1 MKCPLDFC
9 KKVPT
14 TTIIRL
20 YLAEILAETVL
31 SEAVI
36 GLKGINKLLVGS
48 ILEVDYWVLNTM
60 VFVIAIMFV
69 FVNLAFDVSLAFLNP
84 RIRY

>member
-1 MKCPLDFC
+1 MSLDFC
-9 KKVPT
+9 KKAPT
-14 TTIIRL
+14 TTIIGL
-20 YLAEILAETVL
+20 YLAEIPAEPVL

-36 GLKGINKLLVGS
+36 GLKRINKLLIPS
-48 ILEVDYWVLNTM
+48 MLEVDYGVLNVM

-69 FVNLAFDVSLAFLNP
+69 FVNLAVDISFAFLDT

>member
-1 MKCPLDFC
+1 MSLDFC
-9 KKVPT
+9 KKAPT
-14 TTIIRL
+14 ITIIGL

-36 GLKGINKLLVGS
+36 GLKGINKLLVPS
-48 ILEVDYWVLNTM
+48 MLEVDYGVLNVM

-69 FVNLAFDVSLAFLNP
+69 FVNLAVDVSFEFLGP

>member
-1 MKCPLDFC
+1 MSLDFR
-9 KKVPT
+9 KKAPT
-14 TTIIRL
+14 ITIIGL

-36 GLKGINKLLVGS
+36 GLKGINKLLVPS
-48 ILEVDYWVLNTM
+48 MLEVDYGVLNVM

-69 FVNLAFDVSLAFLNP
+69 FVNLAVDVSFEFLGP

>member
-1 MKCPLDFC
+1 M
-9 KKVPT
+9 
-14 TTIIRL
+14 
-20 YLAEILAETVL
+20 L
-31 SEAVI
+31 SEAFV
-36 GLKGINKLLVGS
+36 GLKGIIKLSIGS
-48 ILEVDYWVLNTM
+48 ILEVDYGILNTM